1 MPDINFY
8 LTNSAMDRLFAI
20 KKLQGKDDMTGNEFA
35 AQMLEDELYRLFP
48 AAPNFDEHGNLLNPE
63 RYRG

>member
-20 KKLQGKDDMTGNEFA
+20 KKLQGKDDLTGNEFA

-48 AAPNFDEHGNLLNPE
+48 VAPDFDDRGNLLNADK
-63 RYRG
+63 YRG

>member
-48 AAPNFDEHGNLLNPE
+48 VAPNFDEHGNLLNPE